1 MVSKKTVIQ
10 LLIDSKMALT
20 EQEANHWFENEKIP
34 SMNGK
39 TAAEL
44 FTEGHGDAVILFI
57 KRIADGG
64 YA

>member
-1 MVSKKTVIQ
+1 MVNKETIIH
-10 LLIDSKMALT
+10 LLIDSKMVLS

-34 SMNGK
+34 SMSDK

-44 FTEGHGDAVILFI
+44 FSEGHGDAVILFI
-57 KRIADGG
+57 KRIVDGG